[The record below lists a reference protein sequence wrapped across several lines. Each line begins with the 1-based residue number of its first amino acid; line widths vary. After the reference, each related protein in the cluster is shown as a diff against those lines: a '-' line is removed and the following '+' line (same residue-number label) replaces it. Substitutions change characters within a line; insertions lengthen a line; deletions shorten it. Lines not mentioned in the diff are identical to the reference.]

1 LKNKFVSILFL
12 LCFIAPVVTAV
23 LVFHAERKSIRR
35 EVKWKMIAGLDD
47 SELVLLR
54 FHKDATK
61 TDLRW
66 KHSREFEYQGQ
77 MYDIVKTQES
87 GDSIFYYCWWD
98 YEETQLNRKLSSLV
112 TMAWGSNPGHNH
124 TRLRLLSFYV
134 SLYFNTSLSQFT
146 FLASV
151 PLLRH
156 EEKLIFPTPSIH
168 PINPPPETFPS
179 VFLFLK

>member
-1 LKNKFVSILFL
+1 
-12 LCFIAPVVTAV
+12 
-23 LVFHAERKSIRR
+23 
-35 EVKWKMIAGLDD
+35 MIAGLDD

-54 FHKDATK
+54 FHKTAIN

-77 MYDIVKTQES
+77 MYDIVKAHES
-87 GDSIFYYCWWD
+87 GDGIFYYCWWD

-112 TMAWGSNPGHNH
+112 TMAWGSNPAHNH

-134 SLYFNTSLSQFT
+134 SLYFNPLLSQFA